1 LERKEVKNLKMPH
14 MRALQATLNSLKMS
28 TDLWIVT
35 AEYAVEAH
43 GLCSDLVSH
52 REIEFDVGDP
62 YLGENIYVRNQ
73 KHGLVFGHDPVNF
86 FEADYRLQKVYRGY
100 YWFPAASDE
109 ENPALDIV
117 EGKIPRFWTDG
128 IFARLDL
135 DSPLLLDHIHHVVD
149 GLKTYSRPAGMA
161 DYPYTVIWARTMR
174 PSLVGFVD
182 VGENGEYPVKD
193 EYAVRVSRPVFWGSE
208 LWAKIRREQGGQDDP
223 ALATEIPEVA
233 DLEDEVE

>member
-1 LERKEVKNLKMPH
+1 MKMPYLH
-14 MRALQATLNSLKMS
+14 ALQATLNSLKAS

-35 AEYAVEAH
+35 ADYTVEAH

-52 REIEFDVGDP
+52 RSIEFDTGDP
-62 YLGENIYVRNQ
+62 DLGENIFAHND
-73 KHGLVFGHDPVNF
+73 KHAVVFGLDPAHF
-86 FEADYRLQKVYRGY
+86 MEADGRLLKVYRGY
-100 YWFPAASDE
+100 RWFPAASDE

-182 VGENGEYPVKD
+182 VGENGEYPITD
-193 EYAVRVSRPVFWGSE
+193 EYAPRVSRPVFWGSE
-208 LWAKIRREQGGQDDP
+208 LWAQIRRDDP
-223 ALATEIPEVA
+223 ALDTEIPAVA
-233 DLEDEVE
+233 DLEEKEE